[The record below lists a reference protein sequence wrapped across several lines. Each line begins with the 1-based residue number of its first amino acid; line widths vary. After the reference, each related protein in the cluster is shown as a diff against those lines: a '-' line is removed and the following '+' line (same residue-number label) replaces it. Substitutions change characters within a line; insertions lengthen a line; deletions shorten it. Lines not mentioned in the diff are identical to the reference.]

1 MPDKHFPRDSG
12 IERNIKMEIKNTL
25 VLGNGFSRSIFK
37 EMPSWERLFK
47 EVDSV
52 IKNYTILYEVS
63 LLKGKERTDNETKR
77 ELIREI
83 EESHSLKKIDENVL
97 DLKKIG
103 EYLARNNVYNII
115 TTNYD
120 KGLELILC
128 DICGYEETEP
138 KGLVKEEIYSIRTY
152 KEYIN
157 KKNNHQL
164 KLWKIHGDIDRIKSI
179 TFGFDQYCG
188 SLSKLSEYI
197 KGNYKSAKG
206 PTCRVPM
213 KQKCETQQF
222 DNLSWAELFFNTN
235 VYIVGLGLDFSE
247 IDIWWLLNKHIRIK
261 REVPEV
267 RNNIYYIFN
276 NQYDD
281 KDEKKDIFEALEAFQ
296 VECQGIDSNENYIK
310 NIFNV
315 MRSTAFIN

>member
-1 MPDKHFPRDSG
+1 
-12 IERNIKMEIKNTL
+12 MEITNTL
-25 VLGNGFSRSIFK
+25 VLGNGFSRSVFK
-37 EMPSWERLFK
+37 EMPSWECLFK
-47 EVDSV
+47 GFESA

-63 LLKGKERTDNETKR
+63 LLKGKKSTDYEVKR

-83 EESHSLKKIDENVL
+83 EESHSLEKIDENVL
-97 DLKKIG
+97 DLEKFG
-103 EYLARNNVYNII
+103 EYLAQNNVYNII

-128 DICGYEETEP
+128 DICGYEEIES

-157 KKNNHQL
+157 RKSNHQL

-188 SLSKLSEYI
+188 SLAKLSEYI

-206 PTCRVPM
+206 PACKVPM
-213 KQKCETQQF
+213 KQKCKTQQF
-222 DNLSWAELFFNTN
+222 DNLSWAELFFYTN

-261 REVPEV
+261 KEVPEV
-267 RNNIYYIFN
+267 QNNIYYIYN
-276 NQYDD
+276 NQYDNKD
-281 KDEKKDIFEALEAFQ
+281 KKKDIFEALEAFQ
-296 VECQGIDSNENYIK
+296 VECQGIDSNENYIT
-310 NIFNV
+310 NIFNIV
-315 MRSTAFIN
+315 HSTV

>member
-1 MPDKHFPRDSG
+1 
-12 IERNIKMEIKNTL
+12 MEIMNTL

-37 EMPSWERLFK
+37 EMPSWEHLFK
-47 EVDSV
+47 DYESN
-52 IKNYTILYEVS
+52 IKNYTMLYEVS
-63 LLKGKERTDNETKR
+63 LVKGKKRTENLMKQ

-83 EESHSLKKIDENVL
+83 EKSHTLENIDENLL
-97 DLKKIG
+97 DWEKFG
-103 EYLARNNVYNII
+103 EYLVQNNIYNII

-128 DICGYEETEP
+128 DICEYEEIEP
-138 KGLVKEEIYSIRTY
+138 KDLVKEEIYSIRTY
-152 KEYIN
+152 KEYID
-157 KKNNHQL
+157 KKSNHHV

-206 PTCRVPM
+206 PACEVSM
-213 KQKCETQQF
+213 KQKCKTQQF

-261 REVPEV
+261 NEVPEV
-267 RNNIYYIFN
+267 KNRICYIFN
-276 NQYDD
+276 NKYDIND
-281 KDEKKDIFEALEAFQ
+281 KKKETFEALDAFQ
-296 VECQGIDSNENYIK
+296 VECHGISSNENYIT
-310 NIFNV
+310 NIFNIIS
-315 MRSTAFIN
+315 STIV

>member
-1 MPDKHFPRDSG
+1 
-12 IERNIKMEIKNTL
+12 MEITNTL

-37 EMPSWERLFK
+37 GMPSWEHIFK
-47 EVDSV
+47 EFESA

-63 LLKGKERTDNETKR
+63 LLKGKKRTDNEVKQ
-77 ELIREI
+77 ELVHEI
-83 EESHSLKKIDENVL
+83 KTSHTLEKIDRNVL
-97 DLKKIG
+97 DLDKFG
-103 EYLARNNVYNII
+103 EHLVQNNVYNII

-120 KGLELILC
+120 KGIELILC
-128 DICGYEETEP
+128 DICGYEEIEP
-138 KGLVKEEIYSIRTY
+138 DGLVKEEIYSIRTF

-157 KKNNHQL
+157 RKSNHHL

-197 KGNYKSAKG
+197 KGNYKSDKG
-206 PTCRVPM
+206 PVCEVPM

-222 DNLSWAELFFNTN
+222 DNLSWAELFFNSN
-235 VYIVGLGLDFSE
+235 IYIVGLGLDFSE

-261 REVPEV
+261 REAPEV
-267 RNNIYYIFN
+267 QNSIYYIFN
-276 NQYDD
+276 NQYDN
-281 KDEKKDIFEALEAFQ
+281 KDEKKEIFEALEAFQ
-296 VECQGIDSNENYIK
+296 VECQGIDSDENYIK

-315 MRSTAFIN
+315 IRRKAI

>member
-1 MPDKHFPRDSG
+1 MDSR
-12 IERNIKMEIKNTL
+12 IEKNIKMEITNTL

-37 EMPSWERLFK
+37 GMPSWGCLFK
-47 EVDSV
+47 EFDSV

-63 LLKGKERTDNETKR
+63 LLKGKKHTDNEVKR

-83 EESHSLKKIDENVL
+83 EKSHSLEKIDENVL
-97 DLKKIG
+97 DLEKFG
-103 EYLARNNVYNII
+103 EHLAQNNVYNII

-128 DICGYEETEP
+128 DICGYEEIKP

-152 KEYIN
+152 KEYISR
-157 KKNNHQL
+157 KSNHHL

-206 PTCRVPM
+206 PVCKVPM
-213 KQKCETQQF
+213 KQKYETQQF
-222 DNLSWAELFFNTN
+222 DNLSWAELFFCTN

-261 REVPEV
+261 REVPKIK
-267 RNNIYYIFN
+267 NNICYIFN

-281 KDEKKDIFEALEAFQ
+281 KDEKKEIFEALEAFQ
-296 VECQGIDSNENYIK
+296 VECQGIDSNENYIT
-310 NIFNV
+310 NIFNII
-315 MRSTAFIN
+315 RSTVV